1 MASYQFEVGSDYE
14 YELQMVGG
22 NCGCHGGDGDINQFD
37 VGDFCDG
44 DPKAGVVMAMIVTA
58 FEWHC
63 KR

>member
-1 MASYQFEVGSDYE
+1 
-14 YELQMVGG
+14 MVGG
-22 NCGCHGGDGDINQFD
+22 NCGCHGGDGDINHVRGVQFD

-44 DPKAGVVMAMIVTA
+44 DSKAGVVMAKIVTA